1 MRYFYA
7 ELDGSNIVKCILD
20 TDRQI
25 VSPSMIQIGSPDV
38 SLFGRVH
45 AGEGVFEVPE

>member
-20 TDRQI
+20 TDREM
-25 VSPSMIQIGSPDV
+25 VLPSMIAIGSPDV
-38 SLFGRVH
+38 SLLGQEH
-45 AGEGVFEVPE
+45 IGDGEFAAP